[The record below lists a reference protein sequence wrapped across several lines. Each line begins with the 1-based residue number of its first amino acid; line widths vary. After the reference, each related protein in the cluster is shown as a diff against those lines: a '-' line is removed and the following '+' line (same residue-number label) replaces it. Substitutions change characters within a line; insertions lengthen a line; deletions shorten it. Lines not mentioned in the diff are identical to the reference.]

1 MDLYPWVVTG
11 HVLFVILAFSAHGV
25 NAFAMY
31 RVKREPDRARAAA
44 LLDESQFA
52 LVIAGILL
60 LLAIVLGIVAAV
72 MGSHFSRSWPW
83 VAIVVLVVSIGIM
96 TPLAATPLGR
106 VRQALGMPSRMDRR
120 GIAPPAP
127 VGDAE
132 YAAVRARLQ
141 PELVGALG
149 ILAIAILVWL
159 MVAKPF

>member
-1 MDLYPWVVTG
+1 
-11 HVLFVILAFSAHGV
+11 
-25 NAFAMY
+25 
-31 RVKREPDRARAAA
+31 
-44 LLDESQFA
+44 
-52 LVIAGILL
+52 
-60 LLAIVLGIVAAV
+60 
-72 MGSHFSRSWPW
+72 
-83 VAIVVLVVSIGIM
+83 
-96 TPLAATPLGR
+96 
-106 VRQALGMPSRMDRR
+106 MPSRMDKR